1 MRSFSLLPLRMPDL
15 TIRAIHALRGP
26 NRWTNQPVLEVWVDL
41 GSLTASSCPDLRD
54 FHMRLK
60 SWLPDRLEPGGEG
73 EHGGFAKWHDSSSC
87 PAHLL
92 ESVTLE
98 LQAQAGHRGSFG
110 KTLHAGADGL
120 TTVIVGYQDETVAVA
135 CLHSARALLLAAY
148 RAQPFDV
155 AAEIDHL
162 HDVVDDH
169 ALGPSTKAI
178 VDGAK
183 RRGIPWRR
191 LQQGRSLIQ
200 FGHGAKQRR
209 IWTAETDRTGAI
221 AEYIAKDKDL
231 TRTTLRRAGVPVPIG
246 RIVADADDAWEA
258 AQEIGLPVVVKPRDA
273 NHGRGV
279 FLEMKTRE
287 QIADVF
293 PHAAKYG
300 DGVIV
305 ERYIPGVDHRLLV
318 IGNRM
323 VAASRG
329 EPATIVGDGL
339 HTVHQ
344 LVETQLNSDPRRGS
358 HDTAPWA
365 KIDTIDWDPT
375 VMADLQK
382 QGHDIT
388 TVPRE
393 GERVLISRFANPAV
407 DVTDEVHPSVRKHA
421 VIAAQSAGLDICGVD
436 VVCGDISQPLE
447 QQGGAI
453 VEINA
458 SPGLHIHLEPAV
470 GEGRPVGEAIIDLLF
485 PAGDDGRIPLIAV
498 TGTRGKTVTLRLL
511 SHLLAASEKFL
522 AMSSSDGLQLGP
534 RHSPSVC
541 GDRSEGARSVLFH
554 PWTEIALCEANA
566 ESILSEGL
574 GFDRCLIGVVLNVG
588 TETPGPAHIDTLA
601 QLAKVKLAVVHT
613 ILPRGIAIL
622 NADDPLVA
630 PMAQHCKG
638 GVIHFTQQPANA
650 IVMAHRAEGGR
661 AVVLREGGIHL
672 AEGAAE
678 RVLCALT
685 DLPPA
690 LRDPADFHLENVLA
704 AVAAAW
710 AYGLTDAAI
719 HQRLRG
725 CASAKACAGHGAG

>member
-1 MRSFSLLPLRMPDL
+1 MPDL

-26 NRWTNQPVLEVWVDL
+26 NRWTNQPVLEAWVDL
-41 GSLTASSCPDLRD
+41 GSLTATSSLNLREC
-54 FHMRLK
+54 HERLK
-60 SWLPDRLEPGGEG
+60 SWLPDMLEPGGEG
-73 EHGGFAKWHDSSSC
+73 EHGGFTKRHDSGTC

-92 ESVTLE
+92 GCVTLE
-98 LQAQAGHRGSFG
+98 LQAQAGHRESFG

-120 TTVIVGYQDETVAVA
+120 ATVVVGYQDETVAVA

-231 TRTTLRRAGVPVPIG
+231 TRTTLRRAGVPVPLG
-246 RIVADADDAWEA
+246 RIVTDADDAWAA
-258 AQEIGLPVVVKPRDA
+258 AQDIGLPAVVKPRDA

-287 QIADVF
+287 QIAEVF

-318 IGNRM
+318 VGNRM

-329 EPATIVGDGL
+329 EPATIVGDGQ

-344 LVETQLNSDPRRGS
+344 LIETQLNSDPRRGS

-375 VMADLQK
+375 LMTDLQK

-388 TVPRE
+388 TVPCE
-393 GERVLISRFANPAV
+393 GERVLVSRFANPAV
-407 DVTDEVHPSVRKHA
+407 DVTDEVHSSVRKHV
-421 VIAAQSAGLDICGVD
+421 VIAAQTAGLDICGVD
-436 VVCGDISQPLE
+436 VVCCDISQPLE

-498 TGTRGKTVTLRLL
+498 TGTCGKTSTLRLL
-511 SHLLAASEKFL
+511 SHLLAASGKFL

-534 RHSPSVC
+534 RHSHSVC
-541 GDRSEGARSVLFH
+541 GERSEGARGVLFH

-566 ESILSEGL
+566 ENILSEGL
-574 GFDRCLIGVVLNVG
+574 GFDRCHIGVVLNVG
-588 TETPGPAHIDTLA
+588 TEAPGRAHIDTLA
-601 QLAKVKLAVVHT
+601 QMAKVKLAVVHT
-613 ILPRGIAIL
+613 ILPRGTAIL

-638 GVIHFTQQPANA
+638 KVIHFTCQPANA
-650 IVMAHRAEGGR
+650 VVMAHRAEGGR
-661 AVVLREGGIHL
+661 AVLRREDGIHL

-678 RVLCALT
+678 RVVCYLT
-685 DLPPA
+685 DLPAA
-690 LRDPADFHLENVLA
+690 LTGTADFHLENVLA

-710 AYGLTDAAI
+710 AYGLTDTAI
-719 HQRLRG
+719 HQRLRD
-725 CASAKACAGHGAG
+725 CAS